1 MAVCPWCKLAVGSQV
16 VRMTVIDVQVF
27 GSSNTE
33 TPEPQHTCVRSFTL
47 VMRTH
52 THKSIQPT
60 LGVKKKRARGVDP
73 ENRCKRQNGEM
84 IRESLAAE
92 SRAANGNQK
101 LKTS

>member
-47 VMRTH
+47 VMHTH

-60 LGVKKKRARGVDP
+60 LGVKRSERAVLIQRTDVNGKR
-73 ENRCKRQNGEM
+73 
-84 IRESLAAE
+84 L
-92 SRAANGNQK
+92 GND
-101 LKTS
+101 S